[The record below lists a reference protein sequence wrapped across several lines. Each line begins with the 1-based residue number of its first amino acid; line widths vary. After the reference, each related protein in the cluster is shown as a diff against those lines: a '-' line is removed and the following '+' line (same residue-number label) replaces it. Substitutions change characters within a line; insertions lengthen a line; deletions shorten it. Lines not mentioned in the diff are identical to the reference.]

1 MIKIKSGRFWTLIPV
16 LFLVFVLA
24 GCATTSQNQ
33 LLQADQSQV
42 KLRSMQTRA
51 FDTTEKEKMLRTV
64 IATLQDLNFVVQK
77 TDSDLGTVTADKF
90 INNQVL
96 SISVTVR
103 PRGEKQ
109 LLVRASATYGVK
121 AIDDPLTY
129 QDFFTGLE
137 KAIFLTAQQV
147 E

>member
-1 MIKIKSGRFWTLIPV
+1 MIKIGSGRFWTFIPV

-77 TDSDLGTVTADKF
+77 TDADLGTVTADKF

-96 SISVTVR
+96 SMTVTVR

-109 LLVRASATYGVK
+109 LLVRVSATYGVK
-121 AIDDPLTY
+121 AIDDPLIY
-129 QDFFTGLE
+129 QDFFSGLE